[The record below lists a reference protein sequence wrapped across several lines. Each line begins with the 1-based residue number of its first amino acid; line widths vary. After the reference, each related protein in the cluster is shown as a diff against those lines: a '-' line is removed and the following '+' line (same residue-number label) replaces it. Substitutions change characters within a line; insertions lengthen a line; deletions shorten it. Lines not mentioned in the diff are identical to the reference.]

1 MLDENNKN
9 NNNNNNNNNNTI
21 NIKKLSK
28 KIDEIIKIE
37 KDQISNHNTKNQSI
51 KYLLNLKSDLENF
64 KSSQQKKINLNI
76 PIRNEFFKK
85 NIFSQLYQ
93 LLLTCLYIDNPNI
106 RKDCIKHL
114 YNWYMKKMEFYNS
127 LDRIKERTDKNPN
140 EKIQKDFSQN
150 KSNEIIIK
158 DEEYEIND
166 FKQHRSEI
174 PGLEPP
180 KTRLNDFILKK
191 ITPLKKYKL
200 SETVYNNRK
209 FDLMRFKG
217 HVGCKNNLITLKPNY
232 NKNNTQ
238 QPWLSNSGIGVDN
251 KLNPIDAKKEV
262 KSSYSYNRAKYEFNS
277 INYEKIIQNEKNK
290 IIQEKRYL
298 EEFQFMMKDYG
309 KKKAIFNEKKER
321 RKSMQDVVNTYEELM
336 KKNTHNDDN
345 NNNNKSVC
353 YDSSKTKK
361 IFNKVQKNKIDDKTN
376 INNKLMY
383 TKIENKKINNN
394 NNNNNEINNN
404 KNLNNNKKNINN
416 ENNNN
421 IINNSNI
428 QISPSK
434 SLNFQNLDSSPE
446 ISFKKSDTLFA
457 TKAHNP
463 IFFSRIFS
471 SKLCNINLIDN
482 KKENYFPHFNPLS
495 AFDNKNYETFKHK
508 KLESKEKKNRP
519 RTASEFALR
528 NYKKYENDFLR
539 LRKEM
544 NKFEEN
550 EINDIKNISFYNN
563 IKDKEIFNKEIKNN
577 KKSHLFKHSQSA
589 INIQNF
595 NGGFNPIFDQ
605 IAQRPVLEK
614 LGSLVKL
621 PRPETALLKKP
632 PPIPSEKKKVK
643 KRRFGF

>member
-1 MLDENNKN
+1 MIDENNK
-9 NNNNNNNNNNTI
+9 NNNNNNNTI

-37 KDQISNHNTKNQSI
+37 KNEQISYKNLRNQSI
-51 KYLLNLKSDLENF
+51 KYLLYLKSDLENF
-64 KSSQQKKINLNI
+64 KLSQQKKINLNI

-85 NIFSQLYQ
+85 NIFSHLYE

-106 RKDCIKHL
+106 RKDRIKNL
-114 YNWYMKKMEFYNS
+114 YNWYTKKLEFYNS

-140 EKIQKDFSQN
+140 EKIQEFIQKN
-150 KSNEIIIK
+150 PNEIIIK

-174 PGLEPP
+174 PDLEPP
-180 KTRLNDFILKK
+180 KSRLNDFIIKK
-191 ITPLKKYKL
+191 INPIKKYKQ
-200 SETVYNNRK
+200 SETSYNNRK

-217 HVGCKNNLITLKPNY
+217 RVGSKNNLITLKSVY

-238 QPWLSNSGIGVDN
+238 QEWISNSGISVDN
-251 KLNPIDAKKEV
+251 NLNPIDFKKEV
-262 KSSYSYNRAKYEFNS
+262 KSSYSYNRPKYEFNS
-277 INYEKIIQNEKNK
+277 INYEKIIGNEKNK

-298 EEFQFMMKDYG
+298 EEFNLMMKDYG

-321 RKSMQDVVNTYEELM
+321 KKSMEDIVNTYEYLM
-336 KKNTHNDDN
+336 KKKININNDN
-345 NNNNKSVC
+345 RNKSVC
-353 YDSSKTKK
+353 YDSSKAKK
-361 IFNKVQKNKIDDKTN
+361 IFNKVKENKIDDKTN

-383 TKIENKKINNN
+383 TKIENINNN
-394 NNNNNEINNN
+394 ENINNKNNEINNN
-404 KNLNNNKKNINN
+404 ND
-416 ENNNN
+416 
-421 IINNSNI
+421 SNI

-434 SLNFQNLDSSPE
+434 TLNFNSSSTTD
-446 ISFKKSDTLFA
+446 ISFKKSDTMFL

-463 IFFSRIFS
+463 IFYSRILS

-482 KKENYFPHFNPLS
+482 KKENYFQHFNPLS

-508 KLESKEKKNRP
+508 KIESKEKKNRP

-563 IKDKEIFNKEIKNN
+563 IKEKEKINKEKIN
-577 KKSHLFKHSQSA
+577 KKSHLFKHSQSV
-589 INIQNF
+589 INIKNF
-595 NGGFNPIFDQ
+595 DGGFNPIFNQ
-605 IAQRPVLEK
+605 ILQRPVLEK
-614 LGSLVKL
+614 LGSLVNL

-632 PPIPSEKKKVK
+632 PPIPSEKKKAK

>member
-1 MLDENNKN
+1 MIDENNKN
-9 NNNNNNNNNNTI
+9 NINNNNTI

-37 KDQISNHNTKNQSI
+37 KNEQISYKNLRNQSI
-51 KYLLNLKSDLENF
+51 KYLLYLKSDLENF
-64 KSSQQKKINLNI
+64 KLSQQKKINLNI

-85 NIFSQLYQ
+85 NIFSHLYE

-106 RKDCIKHL
+106 RKDRIKHL
-114 YNWYMKKMEFYNS
+114 YNWYTKKLEFYNS

-140 EKIQKDFSQN
+140 EKIQEFIQKN
-150 KSNEIIIK
+150 PNEIIIK

-174 PGLEPP
+174 PDLEPP
-180 KTRLNDFILKK
+180 KSRLNDFIIKK
-191 ITPLKKYKL
+191 INPIKKYKQ
-200 SETVYNNRK
+200 SETSYNNRK

-217 HVGCKNNLITLKPNY
+217 RVGSKNNLITLKSVY

-238 QPWLSNSGIGVDN
+238 QEWISNSGISVDN
-251 KLNPIDAKKEV
+251 NLNPIDFKKEV
-262 KSSYSYNRAKYEFNS
+262 KSSYSYNRTKYEINS
-277 INYEKIIQNEKNK
+277 INYEKIIGNEKNK

-298 EEFQFMMKDYG
+298 EEFNLMMKDYG

-321 RKSMQDVVNTYEELM
+321 KKSMEDVVNTYEYLM
-336 KKNTHNDDN
+336 KNKKN
-345 NNNNKSVC
+345 NNNNDNRNKSVC
-353 YDSSKTKK
+353 YDSSKAKK
-361 IFNKVQKNKIDDKTN
+361 IFNKVNKIDDKTN

-383 TKIENKKINNN
+383 TKIENINNN
-394 NNNNNEINNN
+394 NNKNNNENINNKNNNNEINN
-404 KNLNNNKKNINN
+404 KNNNEINN
-416 ENNNN
+416 N
-421 IINNSNI
+421 NI

-434 SLNFQNLDSSPE
+434 TLNFHSSSTSD
-446 ISFKKSDTLFA
+446 ISYKNSDTMFL

-463 IFFSRIFS
+463 IFYSRILS
-471 SKLCNINLIDN
+471 SKICNINLIDD
-482 KKENYFPHFNPLS
+482 KKDNYFQHFNPLS

-508 KLESKEKKNRP
+508 QIESKEKKNRP
-519 RTASEFALR
+519 RTASEFVIK
-528 NYKKYENDFLR
+528 NYKKYENNFLQ

-550 EINDIKNISFYNN
+550 EINDIKNMSFYNN
-563 IKDKEIFNKEIKNN
+563 LKEKEKIDKEKIN
-577 KKSHLFKHSQSA
+577 KKLFKHSQSV

-595 NGGFNPIFDQ
+595 NGGFNPIFNQ

-632 PPIPSEKKKVK
+632 PPIPTEKKKNK
-643 KRRFGF
+643 KKRFGF